1 MPDAIPCTH
10 EARSAG
16 ELRLSGN
23 GTVVA
28 CLVCEH
34 CCAALAVVDEFA
46 YAPAPRAYAAPVG
59 GGARAANHG
68 A

>member
-1 MPDAIPCTH
+1 
-10 EARSAG
+10 
-16 ELRLSGN
+16 
-23 GTVVA
+23 
-28 CLVCEH
+28 VCEH

-59 GGARAANHG
+59 GGASAANHG